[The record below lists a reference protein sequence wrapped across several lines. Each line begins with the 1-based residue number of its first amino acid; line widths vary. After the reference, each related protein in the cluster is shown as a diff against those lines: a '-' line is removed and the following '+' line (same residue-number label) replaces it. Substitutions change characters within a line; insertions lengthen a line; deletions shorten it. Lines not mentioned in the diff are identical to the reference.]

1 MSHLHI
7 RNIHKHLAGSERG
20 LEEADWGGLF
30 DLVVGVQTL
39 ADKERAGAYV
49 GVGKKLKP
57 NFQTLKSKF

>member
-1 MSHLHI
+1 MSHLH
-7 RNIHKHLAGSERG
+7 NIHKYLAGSERG

-49 GVGKKLKP
+49 GVGKPHKK
-57 NFQTLKSKF
+57 N